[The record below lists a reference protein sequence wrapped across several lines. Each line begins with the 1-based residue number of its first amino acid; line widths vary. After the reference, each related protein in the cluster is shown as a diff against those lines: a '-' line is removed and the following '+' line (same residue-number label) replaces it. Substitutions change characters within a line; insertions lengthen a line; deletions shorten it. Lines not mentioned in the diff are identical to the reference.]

1 MECGW
6 EREKKG
12 GVMRIVDCNLMESEQ
27 EAQTTKGVLD
37 RIQENKLAWK
47 PHPKSYSL
55 GQLALHIASVPG
67 SVAAAVVP
75 DSMEVPNFSQPEPK
89 SRQEVLDTFNKS
101 LESAKATLKKMDDAR
116 LTSTWSLTKNGK
128 DRMSVPRIGP
138 IPSIPINHNYHNR
151 GQLSFNLRCRMVQPP
166 CFSGPGWAENP
177 FPYPPINLS
186 IIAAQTFP
194 TSSKNGGTGWRPGEK
209 SAVQGTTKPF
219 AKCSRKCNRRTKRR
233 RLRLRLA
240 RVPARSLLHFR

>member
-1 MECGW
+1 MCPFCIGSALLMAGSLMSAGGLTALVVNEFRSK
-6 EREKKG
+6 RETKG
-12 GVMRIVDCNLMESEQ
+12 AVMRIVDSILMEIEQ
-27 EAQTTKGVLD
+27 EAQTTKRVLD
-37 RIQENKLAWK
+37 RIPENKLAWK

-128 DRMSVPRIGP
+128 VLMSVPRIGL
-138 IPSIPINHNYHNR
+138 IRSILMNHNYHHR
-151 GQLSFNLRCRMVQPP
+151 GQLSVYLRMLDVPVPP
-166 CFSGPGWAENP
+166 IYGPSADENP
-177 FPYPPINLS
+177 F
-186 IIAAQTFP
+186 A
-194 TSSKNGGTGWRPGEK
+194 
-209 SAVQGTTKPF
+209 
-219 AKCSRKCNRRTKRR
+219 
-233 RLRLRLA
+233 
-240 RVPARSLLHFR
+240 